1 MIKWQSKTFR
11 TAITLAVKSSEAIA
25 APTIKSEYDTNP
37 EQVEELIKA
46 YLSETYGAYGHRLGD
61 RCTGFDL
68 SVALKHDEFTP
79 YGFELIEGAEFIAP
93 PQPVPEG
100 AVS

>member
-1 MIKWQSKTFR
+1 MIKWQSETFK

-25 APTIKSEYDTNP
+25 APNIKSEYEPNP
-37 EQVEELIKA
+37 TLVEELLNA
-46 YLSETYGAYGHRLGD
+46 HLSKSHGAYGHRLGD

-68 SVALKHDEFTP
+68 SVALTHTEFLP
-79 YGFELIEGAEFIAP
+79 YGFELVEGEEFIAP
-93 PQPVPEG
+93 PPPVPEG